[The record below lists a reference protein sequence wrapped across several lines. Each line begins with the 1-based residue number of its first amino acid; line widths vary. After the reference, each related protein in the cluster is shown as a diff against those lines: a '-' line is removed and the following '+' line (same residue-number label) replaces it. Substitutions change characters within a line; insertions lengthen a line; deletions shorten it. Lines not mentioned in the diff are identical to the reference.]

1 LRHGQGRRAA
11 GSIEP
16 ARHAHLGPHEVKVFL
31 RHVKDERLAA
41 MWRLFIATGMRRG
54 EIVGLRWI
62 DVDLEAARL
71 EVRHTGTTTRDQE
84 RGFKADDANIAVQC
98 RRQSRHVVNV

>member
-1 LRHGQGRRAA
+1 LRHEQGRRAA

-16 ARHAHLGPHEVKVFL
+16 ARHAHLGPHEVNVFL
-31 RHVKDERLAA
+31 RHVEDERLAA

-71 EVRHTGTTTRDQE
+71 EVRHTRV
-84 RGFKADDANIAVQC
+84 AVGY
-98 RRQSRHVVNV
+98 RIESGPPK